1 MEDNRDHEK
10 VTNGDIEFALFLAE
24 SEDDKDKYGAFI
36 VPLYIYKVYV
46 ETTTKDDT
54 DDEFNEVAY
63 NVYISIDGMYYL
75 KGKFD
80 DKKSATLFANNTC
93 ISLEKM
99 LKNKLTEVIRFGI
112 HGDIDEQDRQKD
124 DEAA

>member
-63 NVYISIDGMYYL
+63 NG
-75 KGKFD
+75 
-80 DKKSATLFANNTC
+80 
-93 ISLEKM
+93 
-99 LKNKLTEVIRFGI
+99 
-112 HGDIDEQDRQKD
+112 
-124 DEAA
+124 

>member
-1 MEDNRDHEK
+1 MMSSMK
-10 VTNGDIEFALFLAE
+10 LL
-24 SEDDKDKYGAFI
+24 
-36 VPLYIYKVYV
+36 
-46 ETTTKDDT
+46 TT
-54 DDEFNEVAY
+54 
-63 NVYISIDGMYYL
+63 
-75 KGKFD
+75 GKFD